1 MKDPR
6 NPFLLR
12 KSGLIDGA
20 SAYLDLFEP
29 GMLDVLPEKGWF
41 DHVRMIRSAEGGGK
55 TSLLRLFEPE
65 TLRKLY
71 ERRSEPKIKDLY
83 ERVVN
88 LGAIDPDVGPRLL
101 GVALICGRN
110 YAHLQDLNIDQA
122 RRDRVFF
129 GLLNVRIILALL
141 RAEASFAGLRYLDCT
156 FGKLSELM
164 WLR

>member
-1 MKDPR
+1 
-6 NPFLLR
+6 
-12 KSGLIDGA
+12 
-20 SAYLDLFEP
+20 
-29 GMLDVLPEKGWF
+29 MLDVLPEKGWF

-141 RAEASFAGLRYLDCT
+141 RAAASFAGLRYLDCT